1 MKVTIQIL
9 TMTLL
14 AGLAAAQTA
23 PASQTVQPN
32 PQQPPPK
39 ASTTTTKAAAKSP
52 FAPKLKAA
60 QAAKQSSAKTA
71 ATTKASAQL
80 KVNPRAQSPAPKANA
95 TPAATAS
102 AKKQVGAK
110 PILHA
115 SAPKTTGTSTA
126 SAPTSTK
133 PQVPAKP
140 AMQASASKAKTA
152 TPSQTANAKKQAQ
165 PIPAK
170 LAVKNASQPATPK
183 PGSVQAKVEPK
194 PASTAPAPEKKVEAA
209 PVAQNEPINK
219 LPSPGKRDPFLS
231 PLAAAAARGAAAN
244 CTTGKR
250 CLVVDQI
257 VLKGIVQM
265 KNGNLALVENGAKRP
280 YVLHESD
287 SLFNGTVVKITGDT
301 MILREDGSDVLGRP
315 VSKEVIKKVSAPAV

>member
-1 MKVTIQIL
+1 MRVTTQIL
-9 TMTLL
+9 SMTLV

-23 PASQTVQPN
+23 PASQTVQPS
-32 PQQPPPK
+32 PQQPSAK
-39 ASTTTTKAAAKSP
+39 TGTTSKTVTKSP
-52 FAPKLKAA
+52 FAPKTKVAQPSAKAA
-60 QAAKQSSAKTA
+60 TATAAKPP
-71 ATTKASAQL
+71 AQ
-80 KVNPRAQSPAPKANA
+80 APAPKANA
-95 TPAATAS
+95 TSAGTASAS
-102 AKKQVGAK
+102 AKKQVGAN
-110 PILHA
+110 PTLHA
-115 SAPKTTGTSTA
+115 SPPKTNGTSTA
-126 SAPTSTK
+126 SAPTSIK

-140 AMQASASKAKTA
+140 AMQASASKAKTV

-170 LAVKNASQPATPK
+170 LAGKNASQPATPK

-194 PASTAPAPEKKVEAA
+194 PASTTPAPEKKVEAA

-231 PLAAAAARGAAAN
+231 PLAAAAARGTAAN

-301 MILREDGSDVLGRP
+301 MILREDSSDVLGRP